1 MTLLAISI
9 RCKLLEYRISNWTR
23 FCHGSWETNVLCL
36 ALYYRFVRKANSKI
50 ASKVIYLPRIY
61 IFRVSFYLFI
71 VIPFSVLYYYFCSN
85 RYSISCS
92 KLYKIPCRVIITKN
106 RLILTEGIIFTRS
119 SFLSVNLLEAS
130 KNLISPFVTW
140 AMWQIRWELLKN
152 QFHPTSLP
160 TRRNTL
166 LIQCWQL
173 QHCPLTPRAWRKKI
187 RQKEEE
193 KETTEK
199 RRRWA
204 SKEETSTTRRL
215 TASQRH
221 LKARARQHLQFS
233 RVGKVVS
240 QPVAHILTAL
250 HPGLLRLLGQ
260 GKTLRKE
267 T

>member
-1 MTLLAISI
+1 M
-9 RCKLLEYRISNWTR
+9 
-23 FCHGSWETNVLCL
+23 
-36 ALYYRFVRKANSKI
+36 
-50 ASKVIYLPRIY
+50 
-61 IFRVSFYLFI
+61 
-71 VIPFSVLYYYFCSN
+71 
-85 RYSISCS
+85 
-92 KLYKIPCRVIITKN
+92 
-106 RLILTEGIIFTRS
+106 FTRS
-119 SFLSVNLLEAS
+119 SFLTVNLLEAS

-140 AMWQIRWELLKN
+140 AMWQIRRELLKKSVSPYESTN
-152 QFHPTSLP
+152 ETKHVAHPVLATSTLP
-160 TRRNTL
+160 
-166 LIQCWQL
+166 
-173 QHCPLTPRAWRKKI
+173 ADASSVKKKKI
-187 RQKEEE
+187 RQKEEK

>member
-71 VIPFSVLYYYFCSN
+71 VIPFSVLYHYFCSN

-119 SFLSVNLLEAS
+119 SFLTVNLLEAS

-173 QHCPLTPRAWRKKI
+173 QHCPLTPRAWRKKNKAKGGGK
-187 RQKEEE
+187 RNYRE
-193 KETTEK
+193 KTKMSKQRRNEHDAASNSFPETFKSKSEA
-199 RRRWA
+199 A
-204 SKEETSTTRRL
+204 S
-215 TASQRH
+215 A
-221 LKARARQHLQFS
+221 
-233 RVGKVVS
+233 
-240 QPVAHILTAL
+240 ILTCRESCQPTSCA
-250 HPGLLRLLGQ
+250 HSHCTSSRPATAAGSR
-260 GKTLRKE
+260 
-267 T
+267 